1 MFKIYIYIY
10 HLASLKSYKI
20 INKKQKKINQSKIIA
35 QLKASNFY
43 QKNVKYQ
50 QIGSLAMLFC
60 KLNDKS
66 DFLVSPPL
74 NVNQADVD

>member
-1 MFKIYIYIY
+1 M
-10 HLASLKSYKI
+10 
-20 INKKQKKINQSKIIA
+20 IA

-60 KLNDKS
+60 KLNDKG